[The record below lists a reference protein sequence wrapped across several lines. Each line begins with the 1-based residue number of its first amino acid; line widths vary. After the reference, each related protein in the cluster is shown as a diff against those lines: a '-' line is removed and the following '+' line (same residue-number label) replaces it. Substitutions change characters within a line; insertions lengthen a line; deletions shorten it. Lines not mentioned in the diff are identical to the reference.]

1 MLSLAAR
8 RTSGEGHK
16 TNPLRYLA
24 MPYNP
29 VAVAESYERNAEIE
43 NESEKGPSL
52 RVGIPREFIKRYLQS
67 SDIVLDAGG
76 GTGINAI
83 MMAGRCEK
91 VTLLDITPG
100 ILQLAEQNIKGTEV
114 AEKIELV
121 HGDITD
127 LSPFRDGAFTFVVCV
142 GDAIS
147 YVLEK
152 RFKAVEELVRVAQRG
167 SILIIGCDS
176 KLGFMRMKLAN
187 GLLDEAIEIYKES
200 ECYCGMGPRTHL
212 YTVDE
217 MTELLEEQGCEVL
230 EVASTPTFADT
241 IDTGLYLERG
251 KWEKLKELELEVCT
265 KPELLG
271 MGLHLLFVARKGV
284 RS

>member
-1 MLSLAAR
+1 
-8 RTSGEGHK
+8 
-16 TNPLRYLA
+16 
-24 MPYNP
+24 MPYSP
-29 VAVAESYERNAEIE
+29 ESVVESYEKNAETE
-43 NESEKGPSL
+43 DEAEKGPSL
-52 RVGIPREFIKRYLQS
+52 RVEIPREFIKKYLKP

-83 MMAGRCEK
+83 MMAGCCRK

-100 ILQLAEQNIKGTEV
+100 ILLLAEQNIKGTEV

-127 LSPFRDGAFTFVVCV
+127 LSQFRDGTFTFVVCV

-152 RFKAVEELVRVAQRG
+152 RFKAAEELVRVAQKG

-187 GLLDEAIEIYKES
+187 GLLNEAIEIYKNS

-217 MTELLEEQGCEVL
+217 MTGLLEKHGCEVL
-230 EVASTPTFADT
+230 EVASTPTFGDT
-241 IDTGLYLERG
+241 IDTRSYYEQG
-251 KWEKLKELELEVCT
+251 KWEELKRLELEVCT
-265 KPELLG
+265 RPELLG
-271 MGLHLLFVARKGV
+271 MGLHLLFVARK
-284 RS
+284 REANDIARRRDKSW

>member
-1 MLSLAAR
+1 
-8 RTSGEGHK
+8 
-16 TNPLRYLA
+16 

-83 MMAGRCEK
+83 MMAGRCKK

-127 LSPFRDGAFTFVVCV
+127 LSPFRDGHSLSWCAWAMRSRMF
-142 GDAIS
+142 
-147 YVLEK
+147 LK
-152 RFKAVEELVRVAQRG
+152 R
-167 SILIIGCDS
+167 DS
-176 KLGFMRMKLAN
+176 KLSRNWL
-187 GLLDEAIEIYKES
+187 GL
-200 ECYCGMGPRTHL
+200 PR
-212 YTVDE
+212 
-217 MTELLEEQGCEVL
+217 EVR
-230 EVASTPTFADT
+230 F
-241 IDTGLYLERG
+241 
-251 KWEKLKELELEVCT
+251 
-265 KPELLG
+265 
-271 MGLHLLFVARKGV
+271 
-284 RS
+284 